1 MKVTYD
7 TERLKKVATYVGAT
21 RKIVEKAAADEAVL
35 AKRVPQVVEAMVEQG
50 LVSRHLKEAKIKALL
65 ASPSELLDTIEKM
78 AELVP
83 APSLGTSSGNKVEEK
98 ADANSVFESRLFGT
112 R

>member
-7 TERLKKVATYVGAT
+7 TEKLKKVAQYVGAS
-21 RKIVEKAAADEAVL
+21 RKIIEKAASDEAVFN
-35 AKRVPQVVEAMVEQG
+35 KRVPQVVAAMVEQG
-50 LVSRHLKEAKIKALL
+50 LVSPHLKEAKIKALL
-65 ASPSELLDTIEKM
+65 NNPTELLETIEKM

-83 APSLGTSSGNKVEEK
+83 APSMGSGSEKVEER
-98 ADANSVFESRLFGT
+98 ADANSVFENRLFGT

>member
-7 TERLKKVATYVGAT
+7 VEKLKKVAAYVGAS
-21 RKIVEKAAADEAVL
+21 RKVIEKAASDEAVL

-50 LVSRHLKEAKIKALL
+50 LVSPHLKEAKIKALI
-65 ASPSELLDTIEKM
+65 ASPTALLDTIEKM

-83 APSLGTSSGNKVEEK
+83 APSLGSGSTGVEEK
-98 ADANSVFESRLFGT
+98 TDANSVFTSRLFGG